1 MKYVLALAAGLA
13 AVILIIEPKTV
24 SDAVGAAAVSC
35 LEVVVPS
42 LFAFTVLAI
51 YLQKSGLYRTVLKP
65 LTFPLSKLLRMDEE
79 LCAVFLLG
87 NIGGYPVGA
96 RLLSELVREGRLK
109 QKNAARAL
117 CFCFGSGP
125 GFMLGIV
132 GARIFG
138 SAAAGLALFGICF
151 GVSLLI
157 AGFVR
162 MRGEI
167 PLERAAGGDMNVV
180 NPATKSQTGCLRP
193 KAGGDTDVAKPA
205 TKSQTGC
212 LRPKAGGFKLDAET
226 FITSVTDG
234 ARTMFTVCAMIVGF
248 SVISAILKVIG
259 VYALFA
265 EIFGS
270 SEILPALLE
279 ITRLGDMT
287 ATEYAL
293 PTCAALLAFG
303 GACVIMQVAALS
315 RGIPLKNFLISR
327 GAAAVLS
334 ALLAMP
340 FAGIFPPADVETI
353 AAETAVSAFSK
364 NAALSVCVLIMCV
377 LLLVARGSESR
388 GKKPR

>member
-13 AVILIIEPKTV
+13 AVILIIEPKAV
-24 SDAVGAAAVSC
+24 SDTVGAAAVSC

-79 LCAVFLLG
+79 LCAVFLLA
-87 NIGGYPVGA
+87 NIGGYPIGA
-96 RLLSELVREGRLK
+96 RLLSELVRQNRLSK
-109 QKNAARAL
+109 ENAARAL

-132 GARIFG
+132 GMRVFG
-138 SAAAGLALFGICF
+138 SAGAGLALFGICF

-167 PLERAAGGDMNVV
+167 PLEKAENG
-180 NPATKSQTGCLRP
+180 LRL
-193 KAGGDTDVAKPA
+193 G
-205 TKSQTGC
+205 
-212 LRPKAGGFKLDAET
+212 AET

-248 SVISAILKVIG
+248 SVIAAILKLVG
-259 VYALFA
+259 VYTLFA
-265 EIFGS
+265 EVFGS

-287 ATEYAL
+287 ATSSAL

-303 GACVIMQVAALS
+303 GACVIMQVAALA
-315 RGIPLKNFLISR
+315 RGIPLKGFLISR

-334 ALLAMP
+334 ALLAIP
-340 FAGIFPPADVETI
+340 LSGLFPPADVETI
-353 AAETAVSAFSK
+353 AAETVVTAFSK
-364 NAALSVCVLIMCV
+364 NAALSVCVLIMGV
-377 LLLVARGSESR
+377 LLLLEARKSEAR
-388 GKKPR
+388 GKKSQQ

>member
-13 AVILIIEPKTV
+13 AVILIIEPKAV
-24 SDAVGAAAVSC
+24 SDAVGAAAMSC

-65 LTFPLSKLLRMDEE
+65 LTFPLSRILRMDEE
-79 LCAVFLLG
+79 LCAVFLLA

-109 QKNAARAL
+109 QKDAARAL

-138 SAAAGLALFGICF
+138 SAGAGLALFGICF

-167 PLERAAGGDMNVV
+167 PLERAE
-180 NPATKSQTGCLRP
+180 
-193 KAGGDTDVAKPA
+193 
-205 TKSQTGC
+205 
-212 LRPKAGGFKLDAET
+212 GGFRLDAET

-259 VYALFA
+259 VYTLFA

-287 ATEYAL
+287 ATESAL

-303 GACVIMQVAALS
+303 GVCVIMQVAALA
-315 RGIPLKNFLISR
+315 RGIPLKRFIISR

-334 ALLAMP
+334 TLLAMP
-340 FAGIFPPADVETI
+340 FAGTFPPAYVETI
-353 AAETAVSAFSK
+353 AAETAVTAFSK

-377 LLLVARGSESR
+377 LLLLGAR
-388 GKKPR
+388 GKKPF